1 MMRYRELESP
11 LGAMLAVSDGEAL
24 CSLHFV
30 DGRQAPCPR
39 EDWRR
44 DPGAAPFDRLAAE
57 LDEYWAGVRRRFDVP
72 VRLAGTPFQRAVWAA
87 IAAIPYGET
96 ISYGD
101 LASRIGRPSA
111 VRAAGAATGRN
122 PVSIVVPCH
131 RVVGAGRSLVG
142 YGGGLE
148 RKRALLELERR
159 VAGGDLRAGQPR
171 RDPAV
176 PRSALPRDKPQT
188 TR

>member
-1 MMRYRELESP
+1 MRYRELESP

-24 CSLHFV
+24 CGLYFV
-30 DGRQAPCPR
+30 DGRDVPRTR
-39 EDWRR
+39 EDWMR
-44 DPGAAPFDRLAAE
+44 DPDAAPFDRLAAE

-72 VRLAGTPFQRAVWAA
+72 VRLDGTPFQRAVWAA

-96 ISYGD
+96 ISYAD
-101 LASRIGRPSA
+101 LAGRIGRSSA
-111 VRAAGAATGRN
+111 ARAAGAATGRN

-159 VAGGDLRAGQPR
+159 VVGGALPATRPR
-171 RDPAV
+171 RRPADEADRFG
-176 PRSALPRDKPQT
+176 PSLFSRL
-188 TR
+188 